1 MTEWLLRRFI
11 KDFDRVEEASVR
23 TAYGSL
29 AGLVGIVSNLLLV
42 AAKLAVGLLSG
53 SVAIIADGLNNLSD
67 AASSVISLAGFKIA
81 SRKAD
86 REHPFGHGRY
96 EYISGLVV
104 AVMVLFI
111 GVELGKSSI
120 EKIVRPTPI
129 ELGAWVFVVLSAS
142 VLLKV
147 WMAVFNRDIAHRINS
162 TALQATSADSRNDAI
177 ATAAVL
183 LAMVV
188 SYFSGL
194 NLDGWMGLVVAAFIL
209 YSGVGLVKDTLNP
222 LVGEA
227 PSPELVD
234 YIAAKITSYEGVL
247 GTHDLIVHDY
257 GPSRRFAS
265 AHVEIAGDLNAIKA
279 HKIID
284 TIQDDFLDQDNIHLI
299 IHYDPLINGDENYHL
314 RTWVERQVKTID
326 ERLTIRNFRLTEG
339 RKHTN
344 YIFDV
349 ITPLEFSL
357 DANALSQRIEEVVQQ
372 GRKSIHVH
380 SNIESRGR

>member
-147 WMAVFNRDIAHRINS
+147 WMAVFNKDIAHRINS

>member
-1 MTEWLLRRFI
+1 MRRFI
-11 KDFDRVEEASVR
+11 RDFDRVEEASVR

-104 AVMVLFI
+104 AVMVLLI

-147 WMAVFNRDIAHRINS
+147 WMAVFNKDVAHRISS
-162 TALQATSADSRNDAI
+162 TALQATSVDSRNDAI

-265 AHVEIAGDLNAIKA
+265 AHVEVAGDLNAIKA

-299 IHYDPLINGDENYHL
+299 IHYDPLINDDENYHL
-314 RTWVERQVKTID
+314 RTWVERQIKTID
-326 ERLTIRNFRLTEG
+326 ERLTIRNFHLTEG

-357 DANALSQRIEEVVQQ
+357 DANELAQRIEEVVQQ

-380 SNIESRGR
+380 PNIESRGR